1 PPPPAYGGGG
11 GGKQAHHKQP
21 VRAGAAEPRGRAV
34 PLSKLFAPFGA
45 LEGVKA
51 VVQEHHGHEDAIA
64 YVKFA
69 VASDAA
75 AAIEALNETTL
86 PDGCLINVHVKRPS
100 AKGKGKG

>member
-1 PPPPAYGGGG
+1 LLLMRSSWQHDDCTFSAL
-11 GGKQAHHKQP
+11 AD
-21 VRAGAAEPRGRAV
+21 
-34 PLSKLFAPFGA
+34 KLFAPFGA